1 MTLMAQWAVH
11 AYGTELLPFGPTD
24 AEMVY
29 MPDYCKAKSAGPSSP
44 EFQAWAA
51 RVGSKY
57 ERIWGGMHHYC
68 AGLNN
73 MNRYLRL
80 VNHPKRGYILSR
92 AVGEMN
98 YNLTKEF
105 PDDFLLA
112 GDMYLNRGLAYQLM
126 HKDGEAAADFYKAIT
141 IDPTKVQ
148 GYLGLADIYLK
159 GNKKNK
165 ALEIVS
171 SGLKNVPANKA
182 LQRRYLALGGKEP
195 FPVALEQTSVAAD
208 KEKNTH
214 TSSSKPTIAADLKPD
229 ISLNEQKPAATS
241 ETADPKKDYKEGIDA
256 VKIQVDNKP
265 STTNSQKNPYCRF
278 CP

>member
-1 MTLMAQWAVH
+1 MVLWVTNANSA
-11 AYGTELLPFGPTD
+11 ALLPFGPTE

-29 MPDYCKAKSAGPSSP
+29 MPDYCKAKSAGPNSP
-44 EFQAWAA
+44 EYQAWAA

-57 ERIWGGMHHYC
+57 ERIWGGLHHYC
-68 AGLNN
+68 AGVNN

-80 VNHPKRGYILSR
+80 VNDPKRGYYLSR

-98 YNLTKEF
+98 YTLTKSF

-126 HKDGEAAADFYKAIT
+126 HKDGEAAADFDKAIT

-148 GYLGLADIYLK
+148 GYLGLADIYSK
-159 GNKKNK
+159 GNNKIK

-171 SGLKNVPANKA
+171 SGLKSVPSSKA
-182 LQRRYLALGGKEP
+182 LQRRYLSLGGKEP
-195 FPVALEQTSVAAD
+195 FPVAEQVKNISKHIDSHEVKEITAPEAAIKNSV
-208 KEKNTH
+208 EG
-214 TSSSKPTIAADLKPD
+214 IA
-229 ISLNEQKPAATS
+229 EQKVPVTS
-241 ETADPKKDYKEGIDA
+241 ETSGEKKTS
-256 VKIQVDNKP
+256 
-265 STTNSQKNPYCRF
+265 STDQNPAGAGAKNPYCRF